1 VAKKTSQKPSKTT
14 AKAAA
19 RPESVAMRTVAVP
32 SSLGEGE
39 VRLYDAWKA
48 ALPDLVEAPPE
59 ALLAEFQWVLVHFP
73 SRRGVV
79 VRGDRAEG
87 LRLLKQIEKGKLVPG
102 LLPEKPQRPPARARA
117 PARVGARGEASARL
131 GDGETGSGGE
141 APPKKR
147 APKREKLKIKI
158 ESGLDFDRTMKAAFP
173 NEFIAR
179 EVGRLLR
186 AQKAI
191 FDKEGNL
198 VDYVDDYMTQT
209 NAVKLMIEH
218 AQGRAGEK
226 PPPPPEKKRVTYEQL
241 VGQIQTSPAAR
252 LMLRRL
258 IDEAEESSKPK
269 PEAAAETPAAGT

>member
-1 VAKKTSQKPSKTT
+1 MAKKTSQKPPKT
-14 AKAAA
+14 AQKPAA
-19 RPESVAMRTVAVP
+19 RPEPVPVRTVAVP
-32 SSLGEGE
+32 TLLGDGE

-48 ALPDLVEAPPE
+48 GLPELVATPPE

-79 VRGDRAEG
+79 VKGDRQEG
-87 LRLLKQIEKGKLVPG
+87 LRLLKQVEKGQNVLG
-102 LLPEKPQRPPARARA
+102 LLPDIAKKSPVRTGAPARAR
-117 PARVGARGEASARL
+117 GEKPPVAE
-131 GDGETGSGGE
+131 GE
-141 APPKKR
+141 PPKLKEPKR
-147 APKREKLKIKI
+147 AKLRIKI

-173 NEFIAR
+173 NELIAR
-179 EVGRLLR
+179 EVARLLR
-186 AQKAI
+186 AQKAVY
-191 FDKEGNL
+191 DKEGSL

-226 PPPPPEKKRVTYEQL
+226 PPPPAEKKRVTYEQL

-258 IDEAEESSKPK
+258 IDEADEAAKAK
-269 PEAAAETPAAGT
+269 PEAAAETPAALA